1 MPRFT
6 IKIRVTN
13 NSGFDV
19 KVHIGAS
26 LVGQKDSLEFYN
38 TSDDITRVLGMGKN
52 EYTRYLNTDLGRAQK
67 YNLIIVLWEGEK
79 TIGTGKRY
87 ATVTVTDAVEKKKKK
102 KKKKNKKKQ
111 KKKLKKT
118 RKNSKKLEK
127 TRKNSK
133 N

>member
-52 EYTRYLNTDLGRAQK
+52 EYTRYLNTDLGLVQK
-67 YNLIIVLWEGEK
+67 YDLYIVAWEGEK
-79 TIGTGKRY
+79 PIGRGKRY
-87 ATVTVTDAVEKKKKK
+87 VQAVLTNAVEKKKRIVVD
-102 KKKKNKKKQ
+102 
-111 KKKLKKT
+111 LDLAVLAFSPSSFT
-118 RKNSKKLEK
+118 EK
-127 TRKNSK
+127 
-133 N
+133 